1 MFQDTPI
8 YSRLIAE
15 HGDVPAQVRGEA
27 DRIHRHLT
35 QVMRLP
41 APQRA
46 PTPGPGLA
54 HAAPAPGPGRSGA
67 AP

>member
-8 YSRLIAE
+8 YSCLIAE

-27 DRIHRHLT
+27 DRIHRHLAQT
-35 QVMRLP
+35 MRLP
-41 APQRA
+41 APQSA
-46 PTPGPGLA
+46 PSSGLP
-54 HAAPAPGPGRSGA
+54 HAAPEPGRGRPAA

>member
-15 HGDVPAQVRGEA
+15 RGDVRAQVRGEA
-27 DRIHRHLT
+27 DRIHRHLAQT
-35 QVMRLP
+35 MRLP
-41 APQRA
+41 APH
-46 PTPGPGLA
+46 G
-54 HAAPAPGPGRSGA
+54 APGPGPSHTAPRPGHGTPPA